1 MITKHFLRAFAWL
14 LLLVGTAHARKE
26 KPVFRKTPP
35 IKTIQSIKDGPATV
49 FIHGTIV
56 PLISRFTHGVEYPH
70 GLISFMDCPDPNRL
84 TRIAQTL
91 SGASPE
97 EFFLE
102 SFYFYCWPGD
112 LKFSERKKA
121 TEKLYATLCKHTGPL
136 TLLAHSH
143 GCNVALYLAELAA
156 ADKSSSLSID
166 RLIMFACPV
175 QLATAHLVKSPLFK
189 SVFSFYSTAD
199 LGQIIDPQGLYDE
212 TKKVS
217 KDSKSPLFS
226 KRKFDDDAPNLI
238 QARVLM
244 NRQSPGHLSFLTP
257 RFLSRLPSILSL
269 LEESVAH
276 KGERHFIVN
285 IPRAP
290 EAPHLIEKIE
300 IAHRYVPRTTRSPRV
315 THDKQYK
322 SPLTA

>member
-1 MITKHFLRAFAWL
+1 MCL
-14 LLLVGTAHARKE
+14 LSLMSAVYALKE
-26 KPVFRKTPP
+26 KPVFRKIPA
-35 IKTIQSIKDGPATV
+35 IKTVQTIQNGPTTI

-56 PLISRFTHGVEYPH
+56 PVLSRFTHGVEYPD

-91 SGASPE
+91 SAASPE

-112 LKFSERKKA
+112 LKFGERKKA

-156 ADKSSSLSID
+156 ADKSSSLSIE

-189 SVFSFYSTAD
+189 SIFSFYSTAD

-244 NRQSPGHLSFLTP
+244 NRQSPGHLSFITP

-269 LEESVAH
+269 LEESVAQ

-300 IAHRYVPRTTRSPRV
+300 LAHKYVPRTTRSHRI